1 VRKTVEFKEGIV
13 RKNDGAEVFTPHV
26 DEVLN
31 STQEP
36 QEGKEIRVKVNA
48 ESREGM
54 KKRALA
60 GIEVPGFS
68 TFSMWCDEGL
78 SMGGDD
84 SAPAPLAY
92 FAAAIAF

>member
-1 VRKTVEFKEGIV
+1 MRKTVEFKEGIV

-31 STQEP
+31 SAQTP
-36 QEGKEIRVKVNA
+36 QERKEIRVRVNA

-60 GIEVPGFS
+60 GMEVPGFS